1 MLETSMENVFKQN
14 LLRLRKPGMPRTFS
28 EALMGPLLWGPK
40 SAAVTPKPVL
50 LKENFSEK
58 VQVLESLERFA
69 QEKVKETDV
78 PVIKFDRGEIHLK
91 AEAEWENIGAYKDIS
106 DLRRVLQLEPQILDI
121 LLGSKA
127 QGQVKVIFVTE
138 NFRTFEEA
146 KPELKEGFGNELI
159 LGFPFKTA
167 EYFERMI
174 KAMKLEASEVV
185 IYPVSFQDK
194 DLSEEVMS
202 LTSFFRPEIVITLGA
217 TASNKILKNN
227 DRLSNTHG
235 QFFNRK
241 INSSVNF
248 TVVPLFHPT
257 IIENNQ
263 NMKKTAW
270 ADMQKIMKH
279 LKKLS

>member
-1 MLETSMENVFKQN
+1 MLETTMENVFKQN
-14 LLRLRKPGMPRTFS
+14 LLRLRKPIMPRTFG
-28 EALMGPLLWGPK
+28 EAVLGTIVWGPK
-40 SAAVTPKPVL
+40 SVPSTPKPVL

-58 VQVLESLERFA
+58 VQILESLERFA
-69 QEKVKETDV
+69 QEKVKETEV

-91 AEAEWENIGAYKDIS
+91 PEAEWENIGAYKDVH
-106 DLRRVLQLEPQILDI
+106 DLRRALQLEPETLDI
-121 LLGSKA
+121 LLGSKS
-127 QGQVKVIFVTE
+127 QGAVKVIFVTE
-138 NFRTFEEA
+138 NFRSYGEA
-146 KPELKEGFGNELI
+146 KPELKEGFVNELI
-159 LGFPFKTA
+159 LGFPLKTA

-174 KAMKLEASEVV
+174 KAMKLEPSEVV

-202 LTSFFRPEIVITLGA
+202 LTSYFQPEVVITLGA
-217 TASNKILKNN
+217 SASNKILKNN

-235 QFFNRK
+235 QFFTRK